1 MAIFF
6 FKAYRREK
14 QKAENGQTDPA
25 ETSWRLIKALR
36 DRLQAK
42 QVQKI
47 MKTAGVVGQTANLG
61 LLDAGE
67 IKEMVSSNLDL

>member
-1 MAIFF
+1 MAIFSI
-6 FKAYRREK
+6 KAYRREK

-47 MKTAGVVGQTANLG
+47 MKTAGVVGQTNQG

-67 IKEMVSSNLDL
+67 QKAMVSYHL